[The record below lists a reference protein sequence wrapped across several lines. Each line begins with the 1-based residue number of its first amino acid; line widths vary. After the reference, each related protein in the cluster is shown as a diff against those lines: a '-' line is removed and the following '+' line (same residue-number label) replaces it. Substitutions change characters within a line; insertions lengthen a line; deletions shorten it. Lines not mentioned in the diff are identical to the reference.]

1 MGPKL
6 ETKRSGNVRS
16 HLGSYK
22 QCLKFVTQQR
32 VHKDAVPSLSP
43 ETIATFKDVK
53 DVISDWCRTID
64 TRSQRTQKILND

>member
-6 ETKRSGNVRS
+6 ATKRSGNVRS
-16 HLGSYK
+16 YLGSYK
-22 QCLKFVTQQR
+22 QYLKFVTKQR
-32 VHKDAVPSLSP
+32 VHKDSVPSLSP

-64 TRSQRTQKILND
+64 IDTRSQRT